1 LPALGG
7 DVVCDVC
14 VIGLGGSGL
23 AAVHELLTLGRRVVG
38 IDAGVVAGGA
48 AGRNGGFL
56 LAGPADF
63 HHDAIRTVGRDKA
76 VALYRRT
83 LAEIDRME
91 RETPQAIR
99 RDGSLRLAEN
109 DAELEDCR
117 LHLEAMR
124 ADNLPAEWYQG
135 PEGRGLRIP
144 TDGVFQPLRRCRLLA
159 DRALELGAQLNERT
173 RAIEIE
179 GNLVTTDRGRI
190 SCDAVIVAVDGRL
203 EQVIPELQGRVRTAR
218 LQMLASAPTSFR
230 SCHAVYARDGYEYWQ
245 QLPDGSIVL
254 GGMRDRGG
262 EGEWT
267 DVAEPAEPVQSML
280 ERYLRERIG
289 VHEPVTHRWAGV
301 VGYTDNWMPVFE
313 EVRPG
318 VIAIGGY
325 SGTGNVV
332 GAICGR
338 AAARV
343 VVEGRSEDRGLFA

>member
-1 LPALGG
+1 MLGG
-7 DVVCDVC
+7 DVVCDIC

-23 AAVHELLTLGRRVVG
+23 AAVHELISLGKRVVA
-38 IDAGVVAGGA
+38 IDAGTVAGGA

-63 HHDAIRTVGRDKA
+63 HHDAIRTVGRDRA

-83 LAEIDRME
+83 LAEIDRMQ
-91 RETPQAIR
+91 RETPEAIR
-99 RDGSLRLAEN
+99 RDGSLRVA
-109 DAELEDCR
+109 DSDDELDDCR
-117 LHLEAMR
+117 EQFEAMR

-135 PEGRGLRIP
+135 PEGKGLRIP
-144 TDGVFQPLRRCRLLA
+144 TDGVFHPMQRCRLLA
-159 DRALELGAQLNERT
+159 ARAVSLGAQLYEST
-173 RAIEIE
+173 RAMGIE

-190 SCDAVIVAVDGRL
+190 ACDAVIVAVDGRL

-230 SCHAVYARDGYEYWQ
+230 SRHAVYARDGYEYWQ

-262 EGEWT
+262 DGEWT

-280 ERYLRERIG
+280 ERYLRDRIG
-289 VHEPVTHRWAGV
+289 VHEPITHRWAGV
-301 VGYTDNWMPVFE
+301 VGYTENWMPVFE

-318 VIAIGGY
+318 VIVIGGY

-338 AAARV
+338 AAAQV
-343 VVEGRSEDRGLFA
+343 VVEGRSEDMDLLGRR